1 MQSLHQVIAKKLF
14 FYMQVKGMSR
24 VEAINRVLAKIIKHK
39 SSPSSQQFG

>member
-1 MQSLHQVIAKKLF
+1 VIAKKLF

-39 SSPSSQQFG
+39 NSPLSQ